1 MRDRKEVTEVIDNH
15 VSIHDIIDGKT
26 PDEVIQVMEK
36 YKQVWQG
43 CKIKFAVEYY
53 GYDGGLKFQL
63 LETRLETDQEYT
75 RRMKVEEKQA
85 QKEQAARAKKEQ
97 QELKEY
103 QRLKKK
109 FELVDKQYRG

>member
-1 MRDRKEVTEVIDNH
+1 MSDRKEVTEVIDNH

-26 PDEVIQVMEK
+26 PDEIIQVMEE
-36 YKQVWQG
+36 YKQEWQG
-43 CKIKFAVEYY
+43 LKIKFAVEYY
-53 GYDGGLKFQL
+53 GYDGAHTCKL

-75 RRMKVEEKQA
+75 RRMKEYEKQA
-85 QKEQAARAKKEQ
+85 QKEQTARAKKEL